1 MKAKMTKLCLLFIL
15 LCSLPVFY
23 SCSDEADAFYLY
35 EYWEVMFDPEPPISE
50 TSLSITG
57 GTKLGIKGGVAPYTA
72 EIADGQIA
80 TAYVDENNDIQISSI
95 KLGSTSLM
103 VKDADGR
110 IIKIGL
116 KVVNGKQS
124 FSVNSVEARITGI
137 DESLLDEQQKEKL
150 EAVKKKIKDEA
161 GIQATGG
168 IAFSYDQKSSGKVTI
183 VTSKD
188 NAPKIE
194 GSFSRSTSE
203 SGTTFQITI
212 NGKEYDCKFKLPERS
227 DTSKSITT
235 RDLGPIPYWLVEDVT
250 EDYKSDVTDLFG
262 INATSLKIERIY
274 IGSFTPLRYVYS
286 SFYKIDAAKSTKNC
300 FLSHLS
306 SFSY

>member
-35 EYWEVMFDPEPPISE
+35 EYWEVMLDPEPPISE

-80 TAYVDENNDIQISSI
+80 IAYVDENNDIQISSI
-95 KLGSTSLM
+95 KLGNTSLM

-150 EAVKKKIKDEA
+150 EAVIKKIKDEA

-212 NGKEYDCKFKLPERS
+212 NGKEYDCKFKLPERP

-274 IGSFTPLRYVYS
+274 IGSFTPLR
-286 SFYKIDAAKSTKNC
+286 
-300 FLSHLS
+300 
-306 SFSY
+306 

>member
-80 TAYVDENNDIQISSI
+80 IAYVDENNDIQISSI
-95 KLGSTSLM
+95 KLGNTSLM

-137 DESLLDEQQKEKL
+137 DESLLDEQQTEKL
-150 EAVKKKIKDEA
+150 EAVIKKIKDEA

-274 IGSFTPLRYVYS
+274 IGSFTPLR
-286 SFYKIDAAKSTKNC
+286 
-300 FLSHLS
+300 
-306 SFSY
+306 

>member
-23 SCSDEADAFYLY
+23 SCSDEADDFYLF

-50 TSLSITG
+50 TSLPITG

-72 EIADGQIA
+72 EVADGQIA
-80 TAYVDENNDIQISSI
+80 TAYIDKNNNIQISSI

-150 EAVKKKIKDEA
+150 EAVIKKIKDEA

-188 NAPKIE
+188 NTPKIE

-274 IGSFTPLRYVYS
+274 IGSFTPLR
-286 SFYKIDAAKSTKNC
+286 
-300 FLSHLS
+300 
-306 SFSY
+306 

>member
-23 SCSDEADAFYLY
+23 SCSDEADDFYLF

-50 TSLSITG
+50 TSLPITG

-72 EIADGQIA
+72 EVADGQIA
-80 TAYVDENNDIQISSI
+80 TAYIDKNNDIQISSI

-274 IGSFTPLRYVYS
+274 IGSFTPLR
-286 SFYKIDAAKSTKNC
+286 
-300 FLSHLS
+300 
-306 SFSY
+306 

>member
-1 MKAKMTKLCLLFIL
+1 MKAKTTKLCLLFIL

-124 FSVNSVEARITGI
+124 FSVNSVEAKITGI

-274 IGSFTPLRYVYS
+274 IGSFTPLR
-286 SFYKIDAAKSTKNC
+286 
-300 FLSHLS
+300 
-306 SFSY
+306 

>member
-1 MKAKMTKLCLLFIL
+1 MKAKMAKLCLLFIL

-23 SCSDEADAFYLY
+23 SCSDEADDFYLF
-35 EYWEVMFDPEPPISE
+35 EYWEVMLNPEPPISE

-57 GTKLGIKGGVAPYTA
+57 GTKLGIKGGIAPYTA

-80 TAYVDENNDIQISSI
+80 TAYVDKNNDIQISSI
-95 KLGSTSLM
+95 KLGNTSLM

-262 INATSLKIERIY
+262 INVTSLKIERIY
-274 IGSFTPLRYVYS
+274 IGSFTPLR
-286 SFYKIDAAKSTKNC
+286 
-300 FLSHLS
+300 
-306 SFSY
+306 

>member
-80 TAYVDENNDIQISSI
+80 IAYVDENNDIQISSI

-150 EAVKKKIKDEA
+150 EAVIKKIKDEA
-161 GIQATGG
+161 GIQATGV

-188 NAPKIE
+188 NTPKIE

-212 NGKEYDCKFKLPERS
+212 NGKEYDCKFKLPERP

-274 IGSFTPLRYVYS
+274 IGSFTPLR
-286 SFYKIDAAKSTKNC
+286 
-300 FLSHLS
+300 
-306 SFSY
+306 

>member
-1 MKAKMTKLCLLFIL
+1 MKAKMAKLCLLFIL

-80 TAYVDENNDIQISSI
+80 TAYVDENNDIRISSI

-137 DESLLDEQQKEKL
+137 DESLLDEQQKGKL
-150 EAVKKKIKDEA
+150 EAVIKKIKDEA

-212 NGKEYDCKFKLPERS
+212 NGKEYDCKFKLPERP

-274 IGSFTPLRYVYS
+274 IGSFTPLR
-286 SFYKIDAAKSTKNC
+286 
-300 FLSHLS
+300 
-306 SFSY
+306 

>member
-35 EYWEVMFDPEPPISE
+35 EYWEVMLDPEPPISE
-50 TSLSITG
+50 TSLPITG
-57 GTKLGIKGGVAPYTA
+57 GTKLGIKGDVAPYTA

-80 TAYVDENNDIQISSI
+80 TAYIDENNDIQISSI

-150 EAVKKKIKDEA
+150 EAVIKKIKDEA

-188 NAPKIE
+188 NTPKIE

-274 IGSFTPLRYVYS
+274 IGSFTPLR
-286 SFYKIDAAKSTKNC
+286 
-300 FLSHLS
+300 
-306 SFSY
+306 

>member
-1 MKAKMTKLCLLFIL
+1 MKAKTTKLCLLFIL

-23 SCSDEADAFYLY
+23 SCSNEADDFYLF
-35 EYWEVMFDPEPPISE
+35 EYWEVMLNPEPPISE

-95 KLGSTSLM
+95 KLGNTSLM

-150 EAVKKKIKDEA
+150 EEVIKKIKDEA

-188 NAPKIE
+188 NTPKIE

-212 NGKEYDCKFKLPERS
+212 NGKEYDCKFKLPELPERP

-274 IGSFTPLRYVYS
+274 IGSFTPLR
-286 SFYKIDAAKSTKNC
+286 
-300 FLSHLS
+300 
-306 SFSY
+306 

>member
-1 MKAKMTKLCLLFIL
+1 MTKLCLLFIL

-274 IGSFTPLRYVYS
+274 IGSFTPLR
-286 SFYKIDAAKSTKNC
+286 
-300 FLSHLS
+300 
-306 SFSY
+306 

>member
-1 MKAKMTKLCLLFIL
+1 MKAKMAKLCLLFIL

-137 DESLLDEQQKEKL
+137 DESLLDEQQKGKL
-150 EAVKKKIKDEA
+150 EAVIKKIKDEA

-262 INATSLKIERIY
+262 INVTSLKIERIY
-274 IGSFTPLRYVYS
+274 IGSFTPLR
-286 SFYKIDAAKSTKNC
+286 
-300 FLSHLS
+300 
-306 SFSY
+306 

>member
-80 TAYVDENNDIQISSI
+80 IAYVDGNNDIQISSI
-95 KLGSTSLM
+95 KLGNTSLM

-150 EAVKKKIKDEA
+150 EAVIKKIKDEA
-161 GIQATGG
+161 GIQATGV

-212 NGKEYDCKFKLPERS
+212 NGKEYDCKFKLPERP

-274 IGSFTPLRYVYS
+274 IGSFTPLR
-286 SFYKIDAAKSTKNC
+286 
-300 FLSHLS
+300 
-306 SFSY
+306 

>member
-1 MKAKMTKLCLLFIL
+1 MKAKMAKLCLLFIL

-23 SCSDEADAFYLY
+23 SCSDEADDFYLF
-35 EYWEVMFDPEPPISE
+35 EYWEVMLNPEPPISE

-57 GTKLGIKGGVAPYTA
+57 GTKLGIKGGIAPYTA

-80 TAYVDENNDIQISSI
+80 TAYVDKNNDIQISSI
-95 KLGSTSLM
+95 KLRSTSLM

-274 IGSFTPLRYVYS
+274 IGSFTPLR
-286 SFYKIDAAKSTKNC
+286 
-300 FLSHLS
+300 
-306 SFSY
+306 

>member
-1 MKAKMTKLCLLFIL
+1 MKAKMAKLCLLFIL

-35 EYWEVMFDPEPPISE
+35 EYWEVMLDPEPPISE
-50 TSLSITG
+50 TSLPITG

-137 DESLLDEQQKEKL
+137 DESLLDEQQKGKL
-150 EAVKKKIKDEA
+150 EAVIKKIKDEA

-250 EDYKSDVTDLFG
+250 ENYKSDVIGQFETD
-262 INATSLKIERIY
+262 ATSLKIERIY
-274 IGSFTPLRYVYS
+274 IGSFTPLR
-286 SFYKIDAAKSTKNC
+286 
-300 FLSHLS
+300 
-306 SFSY
+306 

>member
-1 MKAKMTKLCLLFIL
+1 MKAKMAKLCLLFIL

-103 VKDADGR
+103 VKDANGR

-235 RDLGPIPYWLVEDVT
+235 RDLDPIPYWLVEDVT

-274 IGSFTPLRYVYS
+274 IGSFTPLR
-286 SFYKIDAAKSTKNC
+286 
-300 FLSHLS
+300 
-306 SFSY
+306 

>member
-50 TSLSITG
+50 ASLSITG

-124 FSVNSVEARITGI
+124 FSVNSVEAKITGI

-150 EAVKKKIKDEA
+150 EAVIKKIKDEA

-188 NAPKIE
+188 NTPKIE

-262 INATSLKIERIY
+262 INVTSLKIERIY
-274 IGSFTPLRYVYS
+274 IGSFTPLR
-286 SFYKIDAAKSTKNC
+286 
-300 FLSHLS
+300 
-306 SFSY
+306 

>member
-1 MKAKMTKLCLLFIL
+1 MKAKTTKLCLLFIL

-23 SCSDEADAFYLY
+23 SCSDEADDFYLF
-35 EYWEVMFDPEPPISE
+35 EYWEVMLDPEPPISE
-50 TSLSITG
+50 ASLSITG

-80 TAYVDENNDIQISSI
+80 TAYIDKNNDIQISSI

-110 IIKIGL
+110 VIKIGL

-137 DESLLDEQQKEKL
+137 DESLLNEQQKEKL
-150 EAVKKKIKDEA
+150 EAVIKMIKDEA

-183 VTSKD
+183 VTGKE
-188 NAPKIE
+188 NTPKIE

-212 NGKEYDCKFKLPERS
+212 NGKEYDCKFKLPERP

-250 EDYKSDVTDLFG
+250 EDYKSEVTGLFG
-262 INATSLKIERIY
+262 TNATSLKIERIY
-274 IGSFTPLRYVYS
+274 IGSFTPLR
-286 SFYKIDAAKSTKNC
+286 
-300 FLSHLS
+300 
-306 SFSY
+306 

>member
-50 TSLSITG
+50 TSLPITG

-80 TAYVDENNDIQISSI
+80 TAYIDENNDIQISSI

-137 DESLLDEQQKEKL
+137 DKSLLDEQQKEKL
-150 EAVKKKIKDEA
+150 EAVIKKIKDEA

-188 NAPKIE
+188 NTPKIE
-194 GSFSRSTSE
+194 GTFSRSTSE

-274 IGSFTPLRYVYS
+274 IGSFTPLR
-286 SFYKIDAAKSTKNC
+286 
-300 FLSHLS
+300 
-306 SFSY
+306 

>member
-80 TAYVDENNDIQISSI
+80 IAYVDENNDIQISSI
-95 KLGSTSLM
+95 KLGNTSLM
-103 VKDADGR
+103 VKDADER

-150 EAVKKKIKDEA
+150 EEVIKKIKDEA

-188 NAPKIE
+188 NTPKIE

-212 NGKEYDCKFKLPERS
+212 NGKEYDCKFKLPERP

-274 IGSFTPLRYVYS
+274 IGSFTPLR
-286 SFYKIDAAKSTKNC
+286 
-300 FLSHLS
+300 
-306 SFSY
+306 

>member
-23 SCSDEADAFYLY
+23 SCSDEADDFYLF

-50 TSLSITG
+50 TSLPITG

-72 EIADGQIA
+72 EVADGQIA
-80 TAYVDENNDIQISSI
+80 TAYIDKNNDIQISSI

-150 EAVKKKIKDEA
+150 EAVIKKIKDEA
-161 GIQATGG
+161 GIQATGV

-212 NGKEYDCKFKLPERS
+212 NGKEYDCKFKLPERP

-274 IGSFTPLRYVYS
+274 IGSFTPLR
-286 SFYKIDAAKSTKNC
+286 
-300 FLSHLS
+300 
-306 SFSY
+306 

>member
-1 MKAKMTKLCLLFIL
+1 MKAKMAKLCLLFIL

-23 SCSDEADAFYLY
+23 SCSDEADDFYLF
-35 EYWEVMFDPEPPISE
+35 EYWEVMLDPEPPISE

-137 DESLLDEQQKEKL
+137 DESLLDEQQKGKL
-150 EAVKKKIKDEA
+150 EAVIKKIKDEA

-274 IGSFTPLRYVYS
+274 IGSFTPLR
-286 SFYKIDAAKSTKNC
+286 
-300 FLSHLS
+300 
-306 SFSY
+306 

>member
-50 TSLSITG
+50 TSLPITG

-80 TAYVDENNDIQISSI
+80 TAYIDENNDIQISSI

-137 DESLLDEQQKEKL
+137 DKSLLDEQQKEKL
-150 EAVKKKIKDEA
+150 EAVIKKIKDEA

-188 NAPKIE
+188 NTPKIE

-262 INATSLKIERIY
+262 INATSLKIDRIY
-274 IGSFTPLRYVYS
+274 IGSFTPLR
-286 SFYKIDAAKSTKNC
+286 
-300 FLSHLS
+300 
-306 SFSY
+306 

>member
-1 MKAKMTKLCLLFIL
+1 MKAKMAKLCLLFIL

-137 DESLLDEQQKEKL
+137 DKSLLDEQQKEKL
-150 EAVKKKIKDEA
+150 EAVIKKIKDEA

-188 NAPKIE
+188 NTPKIE

-274 IGSFTPLRYVYS
+274 IGSFTPLR
-286 SFYKIDAAKSTKNC
+286 
-300 FLSHLS
+300 
-306 SFSY
+306 

>member
-50 TSLSITG
+50 ASLSITG

-150 EAVKKKIKDEA
+150 EAVIKKIKDEA

-188 NAPKIE
+188 NTPKIE

-262 INATSLKIERIY
+262 INVTSLKIERIY
-274 IGSFTPLRYVYS
+274 IGSFTPLR
-286 SFYKIDAAKSTKNC
+286 
-300 FLSHLS
+300 
-306 SFSY
+306 

>member
-1 MKAKMTKLCLLFIL
+1 MKAKMAKLCLLFIL

-137 DESLLDEQQKEKL
+137 DESLLDEQQKGKL
-150 EAVKKKIKDEA
+150 EAVIKKIKDEA

-183 VTSKD
+183 VTSK
-188 NAPKIE
+188 NNTPKIE

-212 NGKEYDCKFKLPERS
+212 NGKEYDCKFKLPERP

-274 IGSFTPLRYVYS
+274 IGSFTPLR
-286 SFYKIDAAKSTKNC
+286 
-300 FLSHLS
+300 
-306 SFSY
+306 

>member
-35 EYWEVMFDPEPPISE
+35 EYWEVMLDPEPPISE
-50 TSLSITG
+50 TSLPITG

-80 TAYVDENNDIQISSI
+80 TTYVDENNDIQISSI

-150 EAVKKKIKDEA
+150 EAVIKKIKDEA

-250 EDYKSDVTDLFG
+250 ENYKSDVIGQFETD
-262 INATSLKIERIY
+262 ATSLKIERIY
-274 IGSFTPLRYVYS
+274 IGSFTPLR
-286 SFYKIDAAKSTKNC
+286 
-300 FLSHLS
+300 
-306 SFSY
+306 

>member
-1 MKAKMTKLCLLFIL
+1 MKAKTTKLCLLFIL

-23 SCSDEADAFYLY
+23 SCSDEADDFYLF
-35 EYWEVMFDPEPPISE
+35 EYWEVMLDPEPPISE
-50 TSLSITG
+50 ASLSITG

-80 TAYVDENNDIQISSI
+80 TAYIDKNNDIQISSI

-110 IIKIGL
+110 VIKIGL

-137 DESLLDEQQKEKL
+137 DESLLNEQQKEKL
-150 EAVKKKIKDEA
+150 EAVIKKIKEEA
-161 GIQATGG
+161 DIQATGG

-212 NGKEYDCKFKLPERS
+212 NGKEYDCKFKLPERP

-250 EDYKSDVTDLFG
+250 EDYKSEVTGLFG
-262 INATSLKIERIY
+262 TNATSLKIERIY
-274 IGSFTPLRYVYS
+274 IGSFTPLR
-286 SFYKIDAAKSTKNC
+286 
-300 FLSHLS
+300 
-306 SFSY
+306 

>member
-72 EIADGQIA
+72 EIADWQIA
-80 TAYVDENNDIQISSI
+80 IAYVDENNDIQISSI
-95 KLGSTSLM
+95 KLGNTSLM

-150 EAVKKKIKDEA
+150 EAVIKKIKDEA
-161 GIQATGG
+161 GIQATGV

-212 NGKEYDCKFKLPERS
+212 NGKEYDCKFKLPERP

-274 IGSFTPLRYVYS
+274 IGSFTPLR
-286 SFYKIDAAKSTKNC
+286 
-300 FLSHLS
+300 
-306 SFSY
+306 

>member
-35 EYWEVMFDPEPPISE
+35 EYWEVMLDPEPPISE
-50 TSLSITG
+50 TSLPITG

-150 EAVKKKIKDEA
+150 EAVIKKIKDEA

-250 EDYKSDVTDLFG
+250 ENYKSDVIGQFETD
-262 INATSLKIERIY
+262 ATSLKIEHIY
-274 IGSFTPLRYVYS
+274 IGSFTPLR
-286 SFYKIDAAKSTKNC
+286 
-300 FLSHLS
+300 
-306 SFSY
+306 

>member
-23 SCSDEADAFYLY
+23 SCSDEADDFYLF

-50 TSLSITG
+50 TSLPITG

-72 EIADGQIA
+72 EVADGQIA
-80 TAYVDENNDIQISSI
+80 TAYIDENNDIQISSI

-150 EAVKKKIKDEA
+150 EAVIKKIKDEA

-188 NAPKIE
+188 NTPKIE

-212 NGKEYDCKFKLPERS
+212 NGKEYDCKFKLPERP

-274 IGSFTPLRYVYS
+274 IGSFTPLR
-286 SFYKIDAAKSTKNC
+286 
-300 FLSHLS
+300 
-306 SFSY
+306 

>member
-1 MKAKMTKLCLLFIL
+1 ML
-15 LCSLPVFY
+15 
-23 SCSDEADAFYLY
+23 
-35 EYWEVMFDPEPPISE
+35 DPEPPISE
-50 TSLSITG
+50 ASLSITG

-80 TAYVDENNDIQISSI
+80 TAYIDKNNDIQISSI

-110 IIKIGL
+110 VIKIGL

-137 DESLLDEQQKEKL
+137 DESLLNEQQKEKL
-150 EAVKKKIKDEA
+150 EAVIKKIKEEA
-161 GIQATGG
+161 DIQATGG

-183 VTSKD
+183 VTGKE
-188 NAPKIE
+188 NTPKIE

-212 NGKEYDCKFKLPERS
+212 NGKEYDCKFKLPERP

-250 EDYKSDVTDLFG
+250 EDYKSEVTGLFG
-262 INATSLKIERIY
+262 TNATSLKIERIY
-274 IGSFTPLRYVYS
+274 IGSFTPLR
-286 SFYKIDAAKSTKNC
+286 
-300 FLSHLS
+300 
-306 SFSY
+306 

>member
-50 TSLSITG
+50 ASLSITG

-150 EAVKKKIKDEA
+150 EAVIKKIKDEA
-161 GIQATGG
+161 GIQATGV

-188 NAPKIE
+188 NTPKIE

-262 INATSLKIERIY
+262 INVTSLKIERIY
-274 IGSFTPLRYVYS
+274 IGSFTPLR
-286 SFYKIDAAKSTKNC
+286 
-300 FLSHLS
+300 
-306 SFSY
+306 

>member
-50 TSLSITG
+50 ASLSITG

-80 TAYVDENNDIQISSI
+80 IAYVDENNDIQISSI
-95 KLGSTSLM
+95 KLGNTSLM

-150 EAVKKKIKDEA
+150 EAVIKKIKDEA
-161 GIQATGG
+161 GIQATGV

-262 INATSLKIERIY
+262 INVTSLKIERIY
-274 IGSFTPLRYVYS
+274 IGSFTPLR
-286 SFYKIDAAKSTKNC
+286 
-300 FLSHLS
+300 
-306 SFSY
+306 

>member
-1 MKAKMTKLCLLFIL
+1 MKAKMAKLCLLFIL

-150 EAVKKKIKDEA
+150 EAVIKKIKDEA

-188 NAPKIE
+188 NTPKIE

-274 IGSFTPLRYVYS
+274 IGSFTPLR
-286 SFYKIDAAKSTKNC
+286 
-300 FLSHLS
+300 
-306 SFSY
+306 

>member
-1 MKAKMTKLCLLFIL
+1 MKAKTTKLCLLFIL

-150 EAVKKKIKDEA
+150 EAVIKKIKDEA

-188 NAPKIE
+188 NTPKIE

-235 RDLGPIPYWLVEDVT
+235 RDLDPIPYWLVEDVT

-274 IGSFTPLRYVYS
+274 IGSFTPLR
-286 SFYKIDAAKSTKNC
+286 
-300 FLSHLS
+300 
-306 SFSY
+306 

>member
-50 TSLSITG
+50 TSLPITG
-57 GTKLGIKGGVAPYTA
+57 GTKLGIKGGIAPYTA

-80 TAYVDENNDIQISSI
+80 TAYIDENNDIQISSI

-150 EAVKKKIKDEA
+150 EAVIKKIKDEA

-212 NGKEYDCKFKLPERS
+212 NGKEYDCKFKLPERP

-235 RDLGPIPYWLVEDVT
+235 RDLVPIPYWLVEDVT

-274 IGSFTPLRYVYS
+274 IGSFTPLR
-286 SFYKIDAAKSTKNC
+286 
-300 FLSHLS
+300 
-306 SFSY
+306 

>member
-1 MKAKMTKLCLLFIL
+1 MKAKMAKLCLLFIL

-50 TSLSITG
+50 ASLSITG

-188 NAPKIE
+188 NTPKIE

-274 IGSFTPLRYVYS
+274 IGSFTPLR
-286 SFYKIDAAKSTKNC
+286 
-300 FLSHLS
+300 
-306 SFSY
+306 

>member
-80 TAYVDENNDIQISSI
+80 IAYVDENNDIQISSI
-95 KLGSTSLM
+95 KLGNTSLM

-150 EAVKKKIKDEA
+150 EAVIKKIKDEA
-161 GIQATGG
+161 GIQATGV

-274 IGSFTPLRYVYS
+274 IGSFTPLR
-286 SFYKIDAAKSTKNC
+286 
-300 FLSHLS
+300 
-306 SFSY
+306 

>member
-1 MKAKMTKLCLLFIL
+1 MKAKMAKLCLLFIL

-80 TAYVDENNDIQISSI
+80 IAYVDENNDIQISSI
-95 KLGSTSLM
+95 KLGNTSLM

-150 EAVKKKIKDEA
+150 EAVIKKIKDEA
-161 GIQATGG
+161 GIQATGV

-274 IGSFTPLRYVYS
+274 IGSFTPLR
-286 SFYKIDAAKSTKNC
+286 
-300 FLSHLS
+300 
-306 SFSY
+306 